1 MSDAVSGLN
10 IEVAN
15 EAIDLVTGDRA
26 QDYGPATESFRRI
39 ASMWSAY
46 LGVTITPRQVASMM
60 ILLKVSRDANGPKHD
75 NPVDIIGYSI
85 LMDNLDS

>member
-1 MSDAVSGLN
+1 MSDTAPVLN
-10 IEVAN
+10 VGVAN
-15 EAIDLVTGDRA
+15 EAIALVTGDRA

-39 ASMWSAY
+39 AAMWSAY
-46 LGVTITPRQVASMM
+46 LGITVTPRQVASLM
-60 ILLKVSRDANGPKHD
+60 ILLKVCRDANGPKHD

>member
-1 MSDAVSGLN
+1 MSNTATGLN

-26 QDYGPATESFRRI
+26 QDYGSVTESFRRI

-46 LGVTITPRQVASMM
+46 LGITVTPRQVASMM
-60 ILLKVSRDANGPKHD
+60 ILLKVSRDANSSKHD

-85 LMDNLDS
+85 IMDNLDS